1 VSSQH
6 RIHIAANIAFN
17 AIFNFITTIIVI
29 IITIAA
35 QVWGLLVSLWL
46 QQLNALSCDMCPLF
60 LLLCCV

>member
-1 VSSQH
+1 V
-6 RIHIAANIAFN
+6 ANIAFN
-17 AIFNFITTIIVI
+17 DIFNFITTIIVI

-60 LLLCCV
+60 LLFCCV